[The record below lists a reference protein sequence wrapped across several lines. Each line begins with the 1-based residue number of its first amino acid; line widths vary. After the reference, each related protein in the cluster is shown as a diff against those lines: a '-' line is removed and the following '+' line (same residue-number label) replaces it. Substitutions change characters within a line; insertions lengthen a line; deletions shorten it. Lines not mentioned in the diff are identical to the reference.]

1 MKIVVS
7 ACLLG
12 RNCKYNGGNNLDAHV
27 VSFAAGREVI
37 PVCPEECL
45 GMPRIPMEIV
55 DGVLINRDG
64 TVVDEAVRGQ
74 VAQILARLKAENV
87 ECCVLKSR
95 SPTCGARQVYDGTFS
110 GKLVDGM
117 GVLAQAL
124 KDGGYP
130 VIDAEDLSD
139 FAFHAGELQVKPLS
153 RADEDYVVKLLTD
166 PLVTRYFMVPDFPDE
181 AAVRERFQRLLTLS
195 RGRQRYV
202 AGIYLEGECIGI
214 LNEVDRQGGEIE
226 LGIAIRSE
234 FHRKGYGTAVLK
246 AGAEYFLEQGFETVL
261 AGAFVENKAS
271 IGAIEK
277 SGMTLLER
285 RETLTYRGRAHECIY
300 FGRGK

>member
-12 RNCKYNGGNNLDAHV
+12 RNCKYNGGNNLDPHV
-27 VSFAAGREVI
+27 AAYVKGREVI

-45 GMPRIPMEIV
+45 GMPRVPMEIR
-55 DGVLINRDG
+55 DGVLVNRESIVVDG
-64 TVVDEAVRGQ
+64 TVREQ
-74 VAQILARLKAENV
+74 VQGILERLKAEDV

-95 SPTCGARQVYDGTFS
+95 SPTCGVRQIYDGTFS

-117 GVLAQAL
+117 GVLARAL
-124 KDGGYP
+124 KDAGYL

-139 FAFHAGELQVKPLS
+139 FAFRAGELQVKPLS
-153 RADEDYVVKLLTD
+153 KADEDNVVKLLTD

-181 AAVRERFQRLLTLS
+181 AAVRERFLRLLTLS

-214 LNEVDRQGGEIE
+214 FNEVERQGNEIE
-226 LGIAIRSE
+226 LGIAIRSK
-234 FHRKGYGTAVLK
+234 FHGKGYGTAVLK
-246 AGAEYFLEQGFETVL
+246 AGGDHFLSRGFESVI
-261 AGAFVENKAS
+261 AGAFVENNAS
-271 IGAIEK
+271 IRAIQK
-277 SGMTLLER
+277 SGMAPLER
-285 RETLTYRGRAHECIY
+285 WETISYRGKDHKCVY
-300 FGRGK
+300 FGRRK